1 VLLSRALKMPL
12 VVEFNGSAAWIAQN
26 WGGGLR
32 LRRLAELSE
41 QATLRHADLIVTIS
55 KPLLSQLRER
65 GLDPARMIYQS
76 NGVDTSLFDLNRF
89 SKSEIEA
96 FRLHLGIPKDALDF
110 GFIGTFE
117 RWHGTDV

>member
-1 VLLSRALKMPL
+1 MLLSRALKMPL

-26 WGGGLR
+26 WGSGLR

-41 QATLRHADLIVTIS
+41 QVTLRHADLIVTIS

-76 NGVDTSLFDLNRF
+76 NGVDKSLFDLNRF
-89 SKSEIEA
+89 SKLEIEA

>member
-1 VLLSRALKMPL
+1 
-12 VVEFNGSAAWIAQN
+12 
-26 WGGGLR
+26 
-32 LRRLAELSE
+32 
-41 QATLRHADLIVTIS
+41 
-55 KPLLSQLRER
+55 
-65 GLDPARMIYQS
+65 MIYQS

-117 RWHGTDV
+117 RWHDTDVLASSIADTLNFHGEWVKAKKVQFLIAGAVRRMRTRLSLQADRPIYAVQSCCHSISALHV